1 MSKLTLTAK
10 EQRKKKEQNT
20 KIAITIVVLCVI
32 AALAI
37 WYVFAKDANNQ
48 KNGIVD
54 LSTISKKS
62 GEIMAKKSGEDTVKM
77 VNSKKYSNV
86 EQNPIVTMEMTS
98 GEIVKIELY
107 PQIAPTTV
115 ENFISLINKGF
126 YDGLT
131 FHRVMPEFMAQGG
144 DPSGDGTGG
153 PGYSIYGEFSENG
166 FSNDLK
172 HEIGVISMA
181 RANEPNS
188 AGSQFF
194 IVTNDQSYLSLDGKY
209 AGFGK
214 VIEGMD
220 VVYRIVNS
228 ETMRKEYSA
237 NIQKLIKEGGEID
250 SIDLYYQYLN
260 ETTEMTRPKNP
271 PTIKKMT
278 VETFDVEYA
287 EPEKIEE

>member
-1 MSKLTLTAK
+1 MGKLTLTAK
-10 EQRKKKEQNT
+10 EQKKRKEKIT
-20 KIAITIVVLCVI
+20 KIIITIAVLGII

-37 WYVFAKDANNQ
+37 WFIIASNANNQ
-48 KNGIVD
+48 KNGIFN
-54 LSTISKKS
+54 IGKNS
-62 GEIMAKKSGEDTVKM
+62 GEINSQSNEEGSTKM
-77 VNSKKYSNV
+77 GNSQKYSKV
-86 EQNPIVTMEMTS
+86 EKNPIVTMEMSS

-107 PQIAPTTV
+107 PKIAPTTV

-131 FHRVMPEFMAQGG
+131 FHRVMPQFMAQGG

-153 PGYSIYGEFSENG
+153 PGYSIFGEFSENG
-166 FSNDLK
+166 FTNDLK
-172 HEIGVISMA
+172 HDVGVVSMA

-194 IVTNDQSYLSLDGKY
+194 IVTNDNSYLSLDGKY

-220 VVYRIVNS
+220 VVYQIVTV
-228 ETMRKEYSA
+228 ETVRKEYSA
-237 NIQKLIKEGGEID
+237 NLQKLIEEGGQID
-250 SIDLYYQYLN
+250 SMELYYQYMN
-260 ETTEMTRPKNP
+260 ETAEMSRPKNP

-278 VETFDVEYA
+278 VETFGYEYD
-287 EPEKIEE
+287 EPEKIK